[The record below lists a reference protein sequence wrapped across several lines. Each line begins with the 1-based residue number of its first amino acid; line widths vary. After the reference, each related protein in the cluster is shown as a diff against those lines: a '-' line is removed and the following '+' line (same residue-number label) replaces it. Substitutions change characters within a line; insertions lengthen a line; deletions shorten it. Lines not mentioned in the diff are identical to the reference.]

1 MNLNIVKYL
10 AIIGMYVNII
20 MGIWIMYEF
29 ESYMNLNHIWILIM
43 YEIEFEIFKYNCNM
57 YLSNGVDWL
66 KLADTIDP
74 SLVSAG

>member
-1 MNLNIVKYL
+1 
-10 AIIGMYVNII
+10 
-20 MGIWIMYEF
+20 
-29 ESYMNLNHIWILIM
+29 M